1 MAAYLSGVIWCALLA
16 EVPPPISVARLAG
29 WWTLDPVPLV
39 LSVLAGWCYL
49 AGLRRLAARGRRWRT
64 ARTVS
69 IAAGLVAVLVATQS
83 GLARYDTTLF
93 SVHAVQH
100 LLLSMVAPLLLVL
113 GAPMT
118 LAIQAAH
125 RPTQRWLIGVFQHPV
140 VRFLTHPLTA
150 WLLFGTSMLGLYLTG
165 LYELSLRNGV
175 VHSWVH
181 LHLLVVGCL
190 FAEAVIGLD
199 PGWGRTRAG
208 RRLAYPVRLLLVVL
222 LVPFHAVL
230 GLALLSAGEPVAAD
244 WYLGLGR
251 TWGASPLADQ
261 RTGAGLM
268 WGLGDL
274 IGVVLV
280 GVVAYQWMRADER
293 EARRLDAADDARR
306 AAGARPSTR

>member
-1 MAAYLSGVIWCALLA
+1 MPWCSLVAVAPPLSA
-16 EVPPPISVARLAG
+16 ARLVT
-29 WWTLDPVPLV
+29 WWTLDPVPLALTLV
-39 LSVLAGWCYL
+39 AGWWYL
-49 AGLRRLAARGRRWRT
+49 VGVRRLADHGRHWRT
-64 ARTVS
+64 GRTAS
-69 IAAGLVAVLVATQS
+69 FAGGLVVVLVATQS

-125 RPTQRWLIGVFQHPV
+125 RPTQRWLISVFQHPV

-150 WLLFGTSMLGLYLTG
+150 WLLFGTSMLGLYLTP

-175 VHSWVH
+175 VHGWVH

-208 RRLAYPVRLLLVVL
+208 RQLAYPVRLLLVVL

-251 TWGASPLADQ
+251 TWGESPLTDQ
-261 RTGAGLM
+261 RTGAALM
-268 WGLGDL
+268 WGVGDL

-280 GVVAYQWMRADER
+280 VIVAYQWMRADER

-306 AAGARPSTR
+306 AAGARSPTR

>member
-1 MAAYLSGVIWCALLA
+1 MPWFPLVAD
-16 EVPPPISVARLAG
+16 VPPLTAARLAA
-29 WWTLDPVPLV
+29 WWTVDPVPLALTLV
-39 LSVLAGWCYL
+39 AGWWYVV
-49 AGLRRLAARGRRWRT
+49 GVRRLADHGRHWRT
-64 ARTVS
+64 GRSVS
-69 IAAGLVAVLVATQS
+69 FAVGLAVVLVATQS

-118 LAIQAAH
+118 LAVQAAH
-125 RPTQRWLIGVFQHPV
+125 RPTQRWLISVFQHPV

-150 WLLFGTSMLGLYLTG
+150 WLLFGTSMLGLYLTP

-175 VHSWVH
+175 VHGWVH

-208 RRLAYPVRLLLVVL
+208 RQFAYPVRLLLVVL

-244 WYLGLGR
+244 WYLGLDRG
-251 TWGASPLADQ
+251 WGASPLADQ
-261 RTGAGLM
+261 RTGAALM
-268 WGLGDL
+268 WGVGDL
-274 IGVVLV
+274 IGVALV
-280 GVVAYQWMRADER
+280 VIVAYQWMRADER

-306 AAGARPSTR
+306 AAGAR